1 MIASLRGTVIDKG
14 LDYVII
20 ECAGVGYQCIGTAT
34 TISELPRGEEVFVT
48 TAMVVR
54 EDSQTLYVFKDADEK
69 RAFAT
74 LQSVSGVG
82 ARLALAILS
91 VISPQELAR
100 AVSNGDHKTLQKAPG
115 VGKRLAERMAV
126 DLKGKVAD
134 LGEIADTGAA
144 GAVGAAGVAGDGQAV
159 ATDVREQV
167 LEALVGLG
175 FTESKAGTTIDGVL
189 AQWSAPQAPDA
200 SGLLRASLAAIK

>member
-1 MIASLRGTVIDKG
+1 M
-14 LDYVII
+14 
-20 ECAGVGYQCIGTAT
+20 
-34 TISELPRGEEVFVT
+34 
-48 TAMVVR
+48 
-54 EDSQTLYVFKDADEK
+54 
-69 RAFAT
+69 
-74 LQSVSGVG
+74 
-82 ARLALAILS
+82 
-91 VISPQELAR
+91 
-100 AVSNGDHKTLQKAPG
+100 
-115 VGKRLAERMAV
+115 GKRLAERMAV